1 MGKVYSYSSYGCGF
15 NGLGDLLRDP
25 VYTAQQ
31 ETDYAKK
38 FDCPCCGKR
47 RNAQVLNI
55 NEINRDMREKTLKAG
70 LHWLLLMFI
79 GGMLIL
85 VLAGIPISFLDR
97 AARRQAEDM
106 RQQRY
111 EELKE
116 RYFGEDTD

>member
-1 MGKVYSYSSYGCGF
+1 
-15 NGLGDLLRDP
+15 
-25 VYTAQQ
+25 
-31 ETDYAKK
+31 
-38 FDCPCCGKR
+38 
-47 RNAQVLNI
+47 
-55 NEINRDMREKTLKAG
+55 MREKTLKAG

-85 VLAGIPISFLDR
+85 VLTGIPISFLDR
-97 AARRQAEDM
+97 AARRQAGNM

>member
-1 MGKVYSYSSYGCGF
+1 M
-15 NGLGDLLRDP
+15 
-25 VYTAQQ
+25 
-31 ETDYAKK
+31 
-38 FDCPCCGKR
+38 
-47 RNAQVLNI
+47 NI

-85 VLAGIPISFLDR
+85 VLTGIPISFLDR
-97 AARRQAEDM
+97 AARRQAGDM